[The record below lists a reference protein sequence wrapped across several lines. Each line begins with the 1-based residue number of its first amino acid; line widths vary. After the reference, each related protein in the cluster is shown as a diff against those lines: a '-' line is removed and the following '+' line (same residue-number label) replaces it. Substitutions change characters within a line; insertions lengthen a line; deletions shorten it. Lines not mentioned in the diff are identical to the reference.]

1 MTWNEVI
8 SDPSLHD
15 LPYKIEL
22 NREGNIVMSPASN
35 NHAIRQGR
43 IAGLIVRQ
51 MTSGEMLVEA
61 SIDTDDSTKVADV
74 VWMSDAFYKAH
85 EDTTPFPI
93 CPELCVEVVSPS
105 NSRAEM
111 ALKRKLYFAQ
121 GAKEVWFSKQDGSIL
136 FYNPEGELTQSQLFP
151 DFPKSV

>member
-1 MTWNEVI
+1 MNWNEVI
-8 SDPSLHD
+8 ADRSLQD

-22 NREGNIVMSPASN
+22 NREGQIVMSPAPN

-43 IAGLIVRQ
+43 IAGAIVRQ

-61 SIDTDDSTKVADV
+61 SIDTDDNTKVADV

-111 ALKRKLYFAQ
+111 ELKQKLYFSQ
-121 GAKEVWFSKQDGSIL
+121 GAKEVWFSQQNGSIL
-136 FYNPEGELTQSQLFP
+136 FYNPEGELAQSKLFP
-151 DFPKSV
+151 DFPKTV